1 LFFWFKKGGKLW
13 AWGGSFF
20 FFFEVGMV
28 FRIVQIGA
36 LSREEQFVTE
46 ILNWYHQ
53 VLLTMRY
60 K

>member
-1 LFFWFKKGGKLW
+1 M
-13 AWGGSFF
+13 FF